1 MDYKKELEEALE
13 RARNLES
20 PFYRQAA
27 EIIFPQLK
35 ESDDEKTMRG
45 LIMHLKECQNN
56 CRSETMIE
64 EYAKWI
70 KLLEK
75 RTNFMGALREANKKI
90 GELVEEN
97 YYLKENKSTD
107 SAYDEELSKLLEK
120 VVCRFINNP
129 DIPYSERD
137 EVSKKIVP
145 YVERLEQQNA
155 QHSDIRFKCKFKPG
169 DFIIQQITNGTF
181 TGQIVSID
189 TAYRVDG
196 LDGSLYTIDFYEEPT
211 MRLWTLEDANQ
222 GDVLIYPDGTF
233 TIFDRIETEG
243 LYWAFVVQESSSIR
257 FNSTCSAL
265 NAYPATKGER
275 EQLMIKM
282 QNSGYKWDAE
292 TLRAISL

>member
-1 MDYKKELEEALE
+1 MDYKKELEDALE

-20 PFYRQAA
+20 PFYKQAA

-45 LIMHLKECQNN
+45 LIMHLKECRNN

-75 RTNFMGALREANKKI
+75 QTNFMGALREANKKI

-107 SAYDEELSKLLEK
+107 SAYDEELSKLLNK

-145 YVERLEQQNA
+145 YVERLEQQDA

-196 LDGSLYTIDFYEEPT
+196 LDGSLYRMDFYEEPT
-211 MRLWTLEDANQ
+211 ARLWTIEDANQ

-233 TIFDRIETEG
+233 TIFDRIETDG

-257 FNSTCSAL
+257 FNSTCAAL

-282 QNSGYKWDAE
+282 RDSGYKWDAE
-292 TLRAISL
+292 DLRAISL